1 MSGNAPA
8 IRFAGFTEP
17 WEQRKLGELVSIASG
32 MAPSLFNQGDQ
43 PYIKVDDLNHTQR
56 VLTST
61 QSTVARSSCMA
72 KIPAGSTIFAKRGAA
87 IMTNKT
93 RVTGVS
99 AYMDTNMMALIPEG
113 INGEF
118 LYELIGTIGLSRI
131 ADTSTI
137 PQINNKHI
145 EPFIVTIPHSREEQ
159 QIVATFFTSLD
170 NLITLHQRKH
180 DQLVTLKKSLLD
192 KMF

>member
-1 MSGNAPA
+1 
-8 IRFAGFTEP
+8 
-17 WEQRKLGELVSIASG
+17 
-32 MAPSLFNQGDQ
+32 
-43 PYIKVDDLNHTQR
+43 
-56 VLTST
+56 
-61 QSTVARSSCMA
+61 
-72 KIPAGSTIFAKRGAA
+72 
-87 IMTNKT
+87 MTNKT

-170 NLITLHQRKH
+170 NLITLHQRK
-180 DQLVTLKKSLLD
+180 QG
-192 KMF
+192 MFGIRNGAWNGMRKPLALRTPRTASSPFHTPAVARIDEADGADAVATEVVSFEHPFALRDAPRTA

>member
-1 MSGNAPA
+1 MSGNVPA

-32 MAPSLFNQGDQ
+32 MAPSLFNQGGQ
-43 PYIKVDDLNHTQR
+43 PYIKVDDLNHSQR

-61 QSTVARSSCMA
+61 QTTVAHSSCMA
-72 KIPAGSTIFAKRGAA
+72 LIPSGSTIFAKRGAA

-93 RVTGVS
+93 RITGVS
-99 AYMDTNMMALIPEG
+99 AYMDTNMMALAPTG
-113 INGEF
+113 IDGEF

-131 ADTSTI
+131 ADASTI

-145 EPFIVTIPHSREEQ
+145 EPFVVTIPKSRKEQ
-159 QIVATFFTSLD
+159 QVVAAFFASLD
-170 NLITLHQRKH
+170 NLITLHQRK
-180 DQLVTLKKSLLD
+180 QERVAVPSACLGTA
-192 KMF
+192 